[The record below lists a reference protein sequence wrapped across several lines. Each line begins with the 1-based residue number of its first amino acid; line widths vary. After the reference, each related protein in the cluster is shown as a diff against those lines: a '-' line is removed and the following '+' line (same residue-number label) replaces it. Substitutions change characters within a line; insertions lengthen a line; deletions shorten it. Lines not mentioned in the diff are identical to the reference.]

1 MKPQLFLSMNVT
13 KKIGSLGILFLLI
26 LLMVKTDIKSQ
37 PKSLKPPL
45 AKKGILDLRNA
56 DLSQSS
62 IALNGEWIF
71 YWMQLL
77 SDTST
82 SGKLNYTYYP
92 HIWNNLEINGLKLT
106 STGYATYKLMV
117 LMPLKKTP
125 LAITIPDVYSSYKL
139 FINQQ
144 LVSENGIPGTD
155 EQSSVPKWIDRTI
168 ELNNTKDTLF
178 ISIQIAN
185 YWHSKGGP
193 YKEII
198 IGEKSKL
205 FAQREKETAFDLLLT
220 GCLFMGG
227 LFFFG
232 LFLFGKHDKVIMYFS
247 LFCIV
252 YSYRIFGTGLYELH
266 YLFPLIPWSLT
277 VHLEYLTLF
286 ASVALFSLYTWSL
299 YPKDFHLI
307 VMKIMVG
314 ISFLFII
321 ITLIFSPRIF
331 TWLINPFLIAMFIF
345 IAYAFYVYIIAAKKK
360 RIGAVYALISTGV
373 GLIINILIN
382 LEYFQIVEPQ
392 KLLIFIGYVT
402 FFFLQSLILSFRFA
416 NTLQQAKIAAEY
428 ALNAKSEFLSTM
440 SHEIRTPLNA
450 VIGMTY
456 LLQQNEPREDQKV
469 NLNALSFSA
478 NNLLFIVN
486 DILDYNKI
494 EAGKVRFESVEMN
507 LIVITKNI
515 IAGLKSYATEKGIQ
529 LKLFTDESLN
539 KTIIGDPTRISQVIN
554 NLVHNAIKFT
564 SNGYVKLELSVESET
579 NDQITVK
586 VSIKDTGIGIEPE
599 KQKLIF
605 EQFTQADSSIS
616 RNFGGTGLGLAI
628 SKKLLKLQNTN
639 LHLISEVGKGSEF
652 YFIQTFAIAT
662 NQKNEISFSKT
673 INLPQIN
680 AKPLKGISILL
691 VEDNEMNI
699 LVAET
704 FLDGWGVKVDIARNG
719 QEAVE
724 KVDETKYHLILM
736 DISMPVMD
744 GYTATKII
752 RAKGIKTPVIALTAS
767 LASEVESQT
776 SACGFNDIIV
786 KPFIPEELY
795 KKVYY
800 YTDTFFP
807 TVL

>member
-1 MKPQLFLSMNVT
+1 
-13 KKIGSLGILFLLI
+13 
-26 LLMVKTDIKSQ
+26 
-37 PKSLKPPL
+37 
-45 AKKGILDLRNA
+45 
-56 DLSQSS
+56 
-62 IALNGEWIF
+62 
-71 YWMQLL
+71 
-77 SDTST
+77 
-82 SGKLNYTYYP
+82 
-92 HIWNNLEINGLKLT
+92 
-106 STGYATYKLMV
+106 
-117 LMPLKKTP
+117 
-125 LAITIPDVYSSYKL
+125 
-139 FINQQ
+139 
-144 LVSENGIPGTD
+144 
-155 EQSSVPKWIDRTI
+155 
-168 ELNNTKDTLF
+168 
-178 ISIQIAN
+178 
-185 YWHSKGGP
+185 
-193 YKEII
+193 
-198 IGEKSKL
+198 
-205 FAQREKETAFDLLLT
+205 
-220 GCLFMGG
+220 
-227 LFFFG
+227 
-232 LFLFGKHDKVIMYFS
+232 
-247 LFCIV
+247 
-252 YSYRIFGTGLYELH
+252 
-266 YLFPLIPWSLT
+266 
-277 VHLEYLTLF
+277 
-286 ASVALFSLYTWSL
+286 
-299 YPKDFHLI
+299 
-307 VMKIMVG
+307 
-314 ISFLFII
+314 
-321 ITLIFSPRIF
+321 
-331 TWLINPFLIAMFIF
+331 
-345 IAYAFYVYIIAAKKK
+345 
-360 RIGAVYALISTGV
+360 
-373 GLIINILIN
+373 
-382 LEYFQIVEPQ
+382 
-392 KLLIFIGYVT
+392 
-402 FFFLQSLILSFRFA
+402 
-416 NTLQQAKIAAEY
+416 
-428 ALNAKSEFLSTM
+428 
-440 SHEIRTPLNA
+440 
-450 VIGMTY
+450 
-456 LLQQNEPREDQKV
+456 
-469 NLNALSFSA
+469 
-478 NNLLFIVN
+478 
-486 DILDYNKI
+486 
-494 EAGKVRFESVEMN
+494 MN

-529 LKLFTDESLN
+529 LKLFTDECLN

-579 NDQITVK
+579 NDHITVK

>member
-1 MKPQLFLSMNVT
+1 MYESKN
-13 KKIGSLGILFLLI
+13 IGRFGILFLLM
-26 LLMVKTDIKSQ
+26 LLMVQTAGICQ
-37 PKSLKPPL
+37 PNSKGKPV
-45 AKKGILDLRNA
+45 AKKGILDLRNT
-56 DLSQSS
+56 DLNQVSV
-62 IALNGEWIF
+62 ALNGDWLF
-71 YWMQLL
+71 YWQQLL
-77 SDTST
+77 NDTSF
-82 SGKLNYTYYP
+82 SGNFKYAYYP
-92 HIWNNLEINGLKLT
+92 HIWNNSEIDGLKLT

-117 LMPLKKTP
+117 LLPSKKPL
-125 LAITIPDVYSSYKL
+125 LAITIPDVYSSYIL
-139 FINQQ
+139 YINQQ
-144 LVSENGIPGTD
+144 VVSQNGIPGPDKQT
-155 EQSSVPKWIDRTI
+155 SVPKWIDKTI
-168 ELNNTKDTLF
+168 ELNTTKDTLY
-178 ISIQIAN
+178 IAIQIAN

-198 IGEKSKL
+198 IGEKNKL

-232 LFLFGKHDKVIMYFS
+232 LFLFGKHDKVILYFS

-299 YPKDFHLI
+299 YPKDFHLQ
-307 VMKIMVG
+307 VMRIMVG
-314 ISFLFII
+314 LCILFIVT
-321 ITLIFSPRIF
+321 TLIFPPRIF

-360 RIGAVYALISTGV
+360 RIGAVYALVSTAV

-382 LEYFQIVEPQ
+382 LEYFQILEPQ

-416 NTLQQAKIAAEY
+416 NTLQQAKIAAEN
-428 ALNAKSEFLSTM
+428 ALKAKSEFLSTM

-507 LIVITKNI
+507 LIVIAKNI

-539 KTIIGDPTRISQVIN
+539 KTIIGDPTRFSQVIN

-564 SNGYVKLELSVESET
+564 SNGYVKLELSVVSEI
-579 NDQITVK
+579 NNQITVK
-586 VSIKDTGIGIEPE
+586 VSIKDTGIGIELE

-628 SKKLLKLQNTN
+628 SKKLLMLQNTN

-652 YFIQTFAIAT
+652 YFIQTFSIAA
-662 NQKNEISFSKT
+662 NQKNELSFSKT

-680 AKPLKGISILL
+680 SKPLKGVSILL

-704 FLDGWGVKVDIARNG
+704 FLDGWGVNVDIARNG
-719 QEAVE
+719 QEAVD
-724 KVDETKYHLILM
+724 KVDEKKYHLILM

-800 YTDTFFP
+800 YTDTLF
-807 TVL
+807 L